1 MAICALPLI
10 VIATSRW
17 FAKGWGMGT
26 AVEKPSIKRG
36 KLSTDERDQLIIQYA
51 PWVKFIALRMATKLP
66 AHVQAEDLI
75 SAGIIGLI
83 DALDKFNP
91 EREVQFKTY
100 AQIRIQGAM
109 KDELRALDW
118 ASRSMR
124 QKVKRLEQ
132 AYATLEQEFGR
143 PASSEEV
150 ANSLGLNRDEF
161 EEMLDEVKGTSLVS
175 LEELGQGPASEDRSN
190 LMEALLTRQDQD
202 PLEVLNLQ
210 DLKKA
215 LTLAI
220 AELPEKERLVLS
232 LYYFEELTMKEVGRV
247 LNLTESRISQL
258 HTQTVLRLRGKLKAY
273 LAG

>member
-1 MAICALPLI
+1 ME
-10 VIATSRW
+10 T
-17 FAKGWGMGT
+17 T
-26 AVEKPSIKRG
+26 AAKPSSRQD
-36 KLSTDERDQLIIQYA
+36 KLSTGERDQLIIRYA
-51 PWVKFIALRMATKLP
+51 PWVKFIALRMAAKLP
-66 AHVQAEDLI
+66 SHIQAEDLI
-75 SAGIIGLI
+75 SAGIVGLI

-91 EREVQFKTY
+91 AREVQFKTY

-124 QKVKRLEQ
+124 QKVKRLEHT
-132 AYATLEQEFGR
+132 YALLEQQLGR

-150 ANSLGLNRDEF
+150 ADSLGIKMDEF
-161 EEMLDEVKGTSLVS
+161 EEMLDDVKGTSLVS
-175 LEELGQGPASEDRSN
+175 LEELGQGPASEDKTN
-190 LMEALLTRQDQD
+190 LMEALLTREDQD

-215 LTLAI
+215 LSLAI
-220 AELPEKERLVLS
+220 VELPEKEQLVLS
-232 LYYFEELTMKEVGRV
+232 LYYFEELTMKEVGKV

-258 HTQTVLRLRGKLKAY
+258 HTQTVLRLRSKLKAY

>member
-1 MAICALPLI
+1 MET
-10 VIATSRW
+10 IAAKQSSRQG
-17 FAKGWGMGT
+17 KVST
-26 AVEKPSIKRG
+26 A
-36 KLSTDERDQLIIQYA
+36 ERDQLIIQYA
-51 PWVKFIALRMATKLP
+51 PWVKFIAMRMAGKLP
-66 AHVQAEDLI
+66 SHIQAADLI

-91 EREVQFKTY
+91 AREVQFKTY
-100 AQIRIQGAM
+100 AHIRIQGAM

-124 QKVKRLEQ
+124 QKVKRLEH
-132 AYATLEQEFGR
+132 AYAILEQGLGR
-143 PASSEEV
+143 PPSSEEV
-150 ANSLGLNRDEF
+150 ANSLGIERDEF
-161 EEMLDEVKGTSLVS
+161 EEMLDDVKGTSLVS
-175 LEELGQGPASEDRSN
+175 LEELGQGPASEDKTN
-190 LMEALLTRQDQD
+190 LLEALLTREDQD

-215 LTLAI
+215 LSLAI

-232 LYYFEELTMKEVGRV
+232 LYYFEELTMKEVGKV

-258 HTQTVLRLRGKLKAY
+258 HTQTVLRLSSKLKAY

>member
-1 MAICALPLI
+1 ME
-10 VIATSRW
+10 T
-17 FAKGWGMGT
+17 T
-26 AVEKPSIKRG
+26 VEKPSTRQG
-36 KLSTDERDQLIIQYA
+36 KLSVAERDQLIIQYA
-51 PWVKFIALRMATKLP
+51 PWVKFIALRMAVKLP
-66 AHVQAEDLI
+66 SHVQAEDLI

-91 EREVQFKTY
+91 DREVQFKTY

-132 AYATLEQEFGR
+132 AYATLERELGR
-143 PASSEEV
+143 PPASEAVASS
-150 ANSLGLNRDEF
+150 LGIKMAAF
-161 EEMLDEVKGTSLVS
+161 EDMLDDVKGTTLVS
-175 LEELGQGPASEDRSN
+175 LEELGQGPASEDKSA
-190 LMEALLTRQDQD
+190 LLEAVLTRQDQD
-202 PLEVLNLQ
+202 PLEMLNLQ

-215 LTLAI
+215 LTVAI
-220 AELPEKERLVLS
+220 AALPEKERLVLS
-232 LYYFEELTMKEVGRV
+232 LYYFEELTMKEVGKV

-258 HTQTVLRLRGKLKAY
+258 HTQAVLRLRAKLKGY

>member
-1 MAICALPLI
+1 MA
-10 VIATSRW
+10 
-17 FAKGWGMGT
+17 
-26 AVEKPSIKRG
+26 
-36 KLSTDERDQLIIQYA
+36 ERDQLIIRYA
-51 PWVKFIALRMATKLP
+51 PWVKYIALRMAAKLP
-66 AHVQAEDLI
+66 AHIQAEDLI

-91 EREVQFKTY
+91 AREVQFKTY

-132 AYATLEQEFGR
+132 AYATLERELGR
-143 PASSEEV
+143 PPASEEV
-150 ANSLGLNRDEF
+150 ASSLGIKMAAF
-161 EEMLDEVKGTSLVS
+161 EDMLDDVKGTTLVS
-175 LEELGQGPASEDRSN
+175 LEELGQGPASEDKSA
-190 LMEALLTRQDQD
+190 LLEAVLTRQDQD
-202 PLEVLNLQ
+202 PLEMLNLQ

-215 LTLAI
+215 LTVAI

-232 LYYFEELTMKEVGRV
+232 LYYFEELTMKEVGKV

-258 HTQTVLRLRGKLKAY
+258 HTQAVLRLRAKLKGY
-273 LAG
+273 LAA

>member
-1 MAICALPLI
+1 
-10 VIATSRW
+10 
-17 FAKGWGMGT
+17 MGT
-26 AVEKPSIKRG
+26 TVEAPVVGQGR
-36 KLSTDERDQLIIQYA
+36 LSVAERDQLIIRYA
-51 PWVKFIALRMATKLP
+51 PWVKYIALRMAAKLP
-66 AHVQAEDLI
+66 AHIQAEDLI

-91 EREVQFKTY
+91 AREVQFKTY

-132 AYATLEQEFGR
+132 AYATLERELGR
-143 PASSEEV
+143 PPASEEV
-150 ANSLGLNRDEF
+150 ASSLGIKMAAF
-161 EEMLDEVKGTSLVS
+161 EDMLDDVKGTTLVS
-175 LEELGQGPASEDRSN
+175 LEELGQGPASEDKSA
-190 LMEALLTRQDQD
+190 LLEAVLTRQDQD
-202 PLEVLNLQ
+202 PLEMLNLQ

-215 LTLAI
+215 LTVAI

-232 LYYFEELTMKEVGRV
+232 LYYFEELTMKEVGKV

-258 HTQTVLRLRGKLKAY
+258 HTQAVLRLRAKLKGY
-273 LAG
+273 LPA

>member
-1 MAICALPLI
+1 MN
-10 VIATSRW
+10 
-17 FAKGWGMGT
+17 T
-26 AVEKPSIKRG
+26 AVEKSCIGRN
-36 KLSTDERDQLIIQYA
+36 KLSTGERDQLIIRYA
-51 PWVKFIALRMATKLP
+51 PWVKFIALRMAAKLP
-66 AHVQAEDLI
+66 AHIQAEDLI

-91 EREVQFKTY
+91 TREVQFKTY

-124 QKVKRLEQ
+124 QKVKRLEHT
-132 AYATLEQEFGR
+132 YATLEQELGR
-143 PASSEEV
+143 PPSSEEV
-150 ANSLGLNRDEF
+150 AHSLGIEMDAF
-161 EEMLDEVKGTSLVS
+161 EEMLDDVKGNSLVS
-175 LEELGQGPASEDRSN
+175 LEELGQGPASEDKIN
-190 LMEALLTRQDQD
+190 LLEALLSREDQD
-202 PLEVLNLQ
+202 PLEMLNLQ

-215 LTLAI
+215 LTQAI

-232 LYYFEELTMKEVGRV
+232 LYYFEELTMKEVGKV

-258 HTQTVLRLRGKLKAY
+258 HTQTVLRLRGKLKGY

>member
-1 MAICALPLI
+1 
-10 VIATSRW
+10 
-17 FAKGWGMGT
+17 MGT
-26 AVEKPSIKRG
+26 TVEKPSIGRS
-36 KLSTDERDQLIIQYA
+36 KLSVAERDQLIIQYT
-51 PWVKFIALRMATKLP
+51 PWVRFMALRMAAKLP
-66 AHVQAEDLI
+66 SHVQAEDLI

-91 EREVQFKTY
+91 AREVQFKTY

-124 QKVKRLEQ
+124 QKVKRLEH
-132 AYATLEQEFGR
+132 AYATLEQELGR
-143 PASSEEV
+143 PPSSEEV
-150 ANSLGLNRDEF
+150 ANSLGIEMDEF
-161 EEMLDEVKGTSLVS
+161 EEMLDDVKGTSLVS
-175 LEELGQGPASEDRSN
+175 LEELGQGPASEDKSS
-190 LMEALLTRQDQD
+190 LLEALLTRQDQD
-202 PLEVLNLQ
+202 PLEMLNLQ

-220 AELPEKERLVLS
+220 GELPEKERLVLS
-232 LYYFEELTMKEVGRV
+232 LYYFEELTMKEVGKV

-273 LAG
+273 FAG

>member
-1 MAICALPLI
+1 MET
-10 VIATSRW
+10 IA
-17 FAKGWGMGT
+17 A
-26 AVEKPSIKRG
+26 KPSSEQG
-36 KLSTDERDQLIIQYA
+36 KLSTSERDQLIIRYA
-51 PWVKFIALRMATKLP
+51 PWVKFIALRMAAKLP
-66 AHVQAEDLI
+66 SHVQAEDLI

-91 EREVQFKTY
+91 ARKVQFKTY

-124 QKVKRLEQ
+124 QKVKRLEH
-132 AYATLEQEFGR
+132 AYATLEQELGR
-143 PASSEEV
+143 PPASEEV
-150 ANSLGLNRDEF
+150 ANSLGIEMDEF

-175 LEELGQGPASEDRSN
+175 LEELGQGPASEDKTS
-190 LMEALLTRQDQD
+190 LLEALLTREDHD

-215 LTLAI
+215 LSLAI

-232 LYYFEELTMKEVGRV
+232 LYYFEELTMKEVGKV

-258 HTQTVLRLRGKLKAY
+258 HTQTVLRLRSKLKAY

>member
-1 MAICALPLI
+1 
-10 VIATSRW
+10 
-17 FAKGWGMGT
+17 MGT
-26 AVEKPSIKRG
+26 TVEKPSIGRS
-36 KLSTDERDQLIIQYA
+36 KLSVAERDQLIIQYT
-51 PWVKFIALRMATKLP
+51 PWVRFMALRMAAKLP
-66 AHVQAEDLI
+66 SHIQAEDLI

-91 EREVQFKTY
+91 AREVQFKTY

-124 QKVKRLEQ
+124 QKVKRLEH
-132 AYATLEQEFGR
+132 AYATLEQELGR
-143 PASSEEV
+143 PPSSEEV
-150 ANSLGLNRDEF
+150 ANSLGIEMDEF
-161 EEMLDEVKGTSLVS
+161 EEMLDDVKGTSLVS
-175 LEELGQGPASEDRSN
+175 LEELGQGPASEDKSSV
-190 LMEALLTRQDQD
+190 LEALLTRQDQD
-202 PLEVLNLQ
+202 PLEMLNLQ

-220 AELPEKERLVLS
+220 GELPEKERLVLS
-232 LYYFEELTMKEVGRV
+232 LYYFEELTMKEVGKV

>member
-1 MAICALPLI
+1 
-10 VIATSRW
+10 
-17 FAKGWGMGT
+17 MGT
-26 AVEKPSIKRG
+26 TVETPVVGRG
-36 KLSTDERDQLIIQYA
+36 RLSVAERDQLIIRYA
-51 PWVKFIALRMATKLP
+51 PWVKYIALRMAAKLP
-66 AHVQAEDLI
+66 AHIQAEDLM

-91 EREVQFKTY
+91 TREVQFKTY

-132 AYATLEQEFGR
+132 AYATLERELGR
-143 PASSEEV
+143 PPSSEEV
-150 ANSLGLNRDEF
+150 ASSLGIKMAAF
-161 EEMLDEVKGTSLVS
+161 EEMLDDVKGTTLVS
-175 LEELGQGPASEDRSN
+175 LEELGQGPASEDKSA
-190 LMEALLTRQDQD
+190 LLEALLTRQDQD
-202 PLEVLNLQ
+202 PLEMLNLQ

-215 LTLAI
+215 LTVAI

-232 LYYFEELTMKEVGRV
+232 LYYFEELTMKEVGKV

-258 HTQTVLRLRGKLKAY
+258 HTQAVLRLRAKLKGY
-273 LAG
+273 LAA

>member
-1 MAICALPLI
+1 MRTIVERPL
-10 VIATSRW
+10 
-17 FAKGWGMGT
+17 MG
-26 AVEKPSIKRG
+26 PG
-36 KLSTDERDQLIIQYA
+36 KLSVAERDQLVIRYA
-51 PWVKFIALRMATKLP
+51 PWVKFIALRMAAKLP
-66 AHVQAEDLI
+66 SHIQAEDLI

-91 EREVQFKTY
+91 AREVQFKTY

-132 AYATLEQEFGR
+132 AYGTLEQELGR
-143 PASSEEV
+143 PPSSEEV
-150 ANSLGLNRDEF
+150 ANSMGIAMDEF
-161 EEMLDEVKGTSLVS
+161 EELLDDVKGTSLVS
-175 LEELGQGPASEDRSN
+175 LEELGQGPASEDKST
-190 LMEALLTRQDQD
+190 LLEALLTRQDQD
-202 PLEVLNLQ
+202 PLEMLNLQ

-215 LTLAI
+215 LTQAI

-232 LYYFEELTMKEVGRV
+232 LYYFEELTMKEVGKV

-258 HTQTVLRLRGKLKAY
+258 HTQAVLRLRGKLKAY
-273 LAG
+273 LGG

>member
-1 MAICALPLI
+1 
-10 VIATSRW
+10 
-17 FAKGWGMGT
+17 MGT
-26 AVEKPSIKRG
+26 SVENPSVRRG
-36 KLSTDERDQLIIQYA
+36 KLSADERDQLIIQYA
-51 PWVKFIALRMATKLP
+51 PWVKFMALRMATKLP
-66 AHVQAEDLI
+66 SHVQPEDLI

-124 QKVKRLEQ
+124 QKVKRLEH

-150 ANSLGLNRDEF
+150 ANSLGIDMDEF
-161 EEMLDEVKGTSLVS
+161 EEMLDDVKGTSLVS

-190 LMEALLTRQDQD
+190 LMDALLTRQDQD
-202 PLEVLNLQ
+202 PLEVMNLQ

-232 LYYFEELTMKEVGRV
+232 LYYFEELTMKEVGKV
-247 LNLTESRISQL
+247 LNLTESRISQV

>member
-1 MAICALPLI
+1 MAA
-10 VIATSRW
+10 
-17 FAKGWGMGT
+17 
-26 AVEKPSIKRG
+26 
-36 KLSTDERDQLIIQYA
+36 
-51 PWVKFIALRMATKLP
+51 KLP
-66 AHVQAEDLI
+66 SHVQAEDLI

-91 EREVQFKTY
+91 AREVQFKTY

-124 QKVKRLEQ
+124 QKVKRLEHV
-132 AYATLEQEFGR
+132 YATLEQELGR
-143 PASSEEV
+143 PPASEEV
-150 ANSLGLNRDEF
+150 ANSLGIEMDEF
-161 EEMLDEVKGTSLVS
+161 EEMLDEVKSTSLVS
-175 LEELGQGPASEDRSN
+175 LEELGQGPASEDKTS
-190 LMEALLTRQDQD
+190 LLEALLTREDND

-215 LTLAI
+215 LSLAI
-220 AELPEKERLVLS
+220 AELPAKERLVLS
-232 LYYFEELTMKEVGRV
+232 LYYFEELTMKEVGKV

-258 HTQTVLRLRGKLKAY
+258 HTQTVLRLRSKLKAY

>member
-1 MAICALPLI
+1 
-10 VIATSRW
+10 
-17 FAKGWGMGT
+17 MGT
-26 AVEKPSIKRG
+26 LGEKTIFERG
-36 KLSTDERDQLIIQYA
+36 KLSTAERDQLIIQYA
-51 PWVKFIALRMATKLP
+51 PWVKFIALRMAAKLP
-66 AHVQAEDLI
+66 SHIQAEDLI

-91 EREVQFKTY
+91 AREVQFKTY

-109 KDELRALDW
+109 KDELRSLDW
-118 ASRSMR
+118 ASRSVR

-143 PASSEEV
+143 PPSSEEV
-150 ANSLGLNRDEF
+150 ASSMGIAIDGF
-161 EEMLDEVKGTSLVS
+161 EALLDDVKGTSLVS
-175 LEELGQGPASEDRSN
+175 LEELGQGPASEDKST
-190 LMEALLTRQDQD
+190 LLDALLTREDQD
-202 PLEVLNLQ
+202 PLELLNLH

-220 AELPEKERLVLS
+220 AELPDKERLVLS
-232 LYYFEELTMKEVGRV
+232 LYYFEELTMKEVGKV

-258 HTQTVLRLRGKLKAY
+258 HTQAVLRLRGKLKAY

>member
-1 MAICALPLI
+1 ME
-10 VIATSRW
+10 T
-17 FAKGWGMGT
+17 T
-26 AVEKPSIKRG
+26 AAKPSSRQD
-36 KLSTDERDQLIIQYA
+36 KLSTGERDQLIIRYA
-51 PWVKFIALRMATKLP
+51 PWVKFIALRMAAKLP
-66 AHVQAEDLI
+66 SHIQAEDLI

-91 EREVQFKTY
+91 AREVQFKTY

-124 QKVKRLEQ
+124 QKVKRLEHT
-132 AYATLEQEFGR
+132 YALLEQQLGR

-150 ANSLGLNRDEF
+150 ADSLGIKMDEF
-161 EEMLDEVKGTSLVS
+161 EEMLDDVKGTSLVS
-175 LEELGQGPASEDRSN
+175 LEELGQGPASEDKTN
-190 LMEALLTRQDQD
+190 LMEALLTREDQD

-215 LTLAI
+215 LSLAI
-220 AELPEKERLVLS
+220 VELPEKEQLVLS
-232 LYYFEELTMKEVGRV
+232 LYYFEELTMKEVGKV

-258 HTQTVLRLRGKLKAY
+258 HTQTVLRLRSKLKAY

>member
-1 MAICALPLI
+1 MET
-10 VIATSRW
+10 IA
-17 FAKGWGMGT
+17 AKPISEQG
-26 AVEKPSIKRG
+26 E
-36 KLSTDERDQLIIQYA
+36 LSMSERDQLIIRYA
-51 PWVKFIALRMATKLP
+51 PWVKFIALRMAAKLP
-66 AHVQAEDLI
+66 SHVQAEDLI

-91 EREVQFKTY
+91 AREVQFKTY

-124 QKVKRLEQ
+124 QKVKRLEHV
-132 AYATLEQEFGR
+132 YATLEQELGR
-143 PASSEEV
+143 PAASEEV
-150 ANSLGLNRDEF
+150 ANSLGIEMDEF

-175 LEELGQGPASEDRSN
+175 LEELGQGPASEDKAS
-190 LMEALLTRQDQD
+190 LLEALLTREDHD

-215 LTLAI
+215 LSLAI
-220 AELPEKERLVLS
+220 AELPAKERLVLS
-232 LYYFEELTMKEVGRV
+232 LYYFEELTMKEVGKV

-258 HTQTVLRLRGKLKAY
+258 HTQTVLRLRSKLKAY

>member
-1 MAICALPLI
+1 MS
-10 VIATSRW
+10 AT
-17 FAKGWGMGT
+17 
-26 AVEKPSIKRG
+26 VETPVAGRDR
-36 KLSTDERDQLIIQYA
+36 LSVVERDQLIIRYA
-51 PWVKFIALRMATKLP
+51 PWVKYIALRMAAKLP
-66 AHVQAEDLI
+66 AHIQAEDLM

-91 EREVQFKTY
+91 TREVQFKTY

-132 AYATLEQEFGR
+132 TFASLERELGR
-143 PASSEEV
+143 PPSSEEV
-150 ANSLGLNRDEF
+150 ASSLGIKMAAF
-161 EEMLDEVKGTSLVS
+161 EEMLDDVKGTTLVS
-175 LEELGQGPASEDRSN
+175 LEELGQGPASVDKSA
-190 LMEALLTRQDQD
+190 LLEALLTRQDQD
-202 PLEVLNLQ
+202 PLEMLNLQ

-215 LTLAI
+215 LTGAI

-232 LYYFEELTMKEVGRV
+232 LYYFEELTMKEVGKV

-258 HTQTVLRLRGKLKAY
+258 HTQAVLRLRAKLKGY

>member
-1 MAICALPLI
+1 
-10 VIATSRW
+10 
-17 FAKGWGMGT
+17 MGT
-26 AVEKPSIKRG
+26 IVEKPSIGRG
-36 KLSTDERDQLIIQYA
+36 KLSVTERDELIIQYA
-51 PWVKFIALRMATKLP
+51 PWVRFMALRMAAKLP
-66 AHVQAEDLI
+66 SHIQAEDLI

-91 EREVQFKTY
+91 AREVQFKTY

-118 ASRSMR
+118 ASRSIR
-124 QKVKRLEQ
+124 QKVKRLEH
-132 AYATLEQEFGR
+132 AYATLEQELGR
-143 PASSEEV
+143 PPSSEEV
-150 ANSLGLNRDEF
+150 ATSLGIEMDEF
-161 EEMLDEVKGTSLVS
+161 EEMLDDVKGTSLVS
-175 LEELGQGPASEDRSN
+175 LEELGQGPASEDKSSV
-190 LMEALLTRQDQD
+190 LEALLTRQDQD
-202 PLEVLNLQ
+202 PLEMLNLQ

-220 AELPEKERLVLS
+220 GELPEKERLVLS
-232 LYYFEELTMKEVGRV
+232 LYYFEELTMKEVGKV

>member
-1 MAICALPLI
+1 MR
-10 VIATSRW
+10 T
-17 FAKGWGMGT
+17 T
-26 AVEKPSIKRG
+26 VEKPSIGRG
-36 KLSTDERDQLIIQYA
+36 KLSGAERDQLIIQYL
-51 PWVKFIALRMATKLP
+51 PWVKFIALRMAAKLP
-66 AHVQAEDLI
+66 SHIQAEDLI
-75 SAGIIGLI
+75 SAGVIGLI

-91 EREVQFKTY
+91 AREVQFKTY

-109 KDELRALDW
+109 KDDLRALDW

-124 QKVKRLEQ
+124 QKVKRLEH
-132 AYATLEQEFGR
+132 AYATLEQELGR
-143 PASSEEV
+143 PPSSEEV
-150 ANSLGLNRDEF
+150 ASSLSIEMDAF
-161 EEMLDEVKGTSLVS
+161 EEMLDDVKGTSLVS
-175 LEELGQGPASEDRSN
+175 LEEMGQGPASEDKSS
-190 LMEALLTRQDQD
+190 LLEALLTRQDQD

-232 LYYFEELTMKEVGRV
+232 LYYFEELTMKEVGKV

-258 HTQTVLRLRGKLKAY
+258 HTQAVLRLRGKLKAY